1 MIDSTH
7 SRCAVSR
14 PWLSWLRRDSIRL
27 DANRDLISAVG
38 GLSEDLPGMAP
49 ARAMRLG
56 PSPRAVRRPVRCAL
70 DVYARYGLW
79 WRVRGNAFRQIVSD
93 HSVCS
98 LQRQGRRAA
107 SAVPASCLAS
117 LDNEHTWRVL
127 RHWLPMRASEHYTN
141 RHHPCQSFLLCV
153 APPLAHLWVQG
164 PRWTPILRESNMIWS
179 TYKAILLLYHG
190 Q

>member
-1 MIDSTH
+1 
-7 SRCAVSR
+7 
-14 PWLSWLRRDSIRL
+14 
-27 DANRDLISAVG
+27 
-38 GLSEDLPGMAP
+38 MAREMP

-56 PSPRAVRRPVRCAL
+56 PPPRAVRHPPRCAL
-70 DVYARYGLW
+70 DVYARHGLW
-79 WRVRGNAFRQIVSD
+79 WRARGNASRQIVSD

-107 SAVPASCLAS
+107 SAVPVSCLAS
-117 LDNEHTWRVL
+117 LDDEHTWRVL

-164 PRWTPILRESNMIWS
+164 PRWTPISRESNMLRP
-179 TYKAILLLYHG
+179 TDRHQTTTCQLHLLIFIVEKENSFVCRPYHVG
-190 Q
+190 IPRYGCPPRPLHPKMSRLWM

>member
-1 MIDSTH
+1 M
-7 SRCAVSR
+7 
-14 PWLSWLRRDSIRL
+14 
-27 DANRDLISAVG
+27 
-38 GLSEDLPGMAP
+38 P
-49 ARAMRLG
+49 AWAMRLR
-56 PSPRAVRRPVRCAL
+56 PCLRAVRHPVRCAL
-70 DVYARYGLW
+70 DVYVSYGLW
-79 WRVRGNAFRQIVSD
+79 LCVRGNAPRQIASD

-107 SAVPASCLAS
+107 SAVPVSCPAS
-117 LDNEHTWRVL
+117 LDHEHPWRVL

-164 PRWTPILRESNMIWS
+164 HRWAPISRYSNMIWS
-179 TYKAILLLYHG
+179 TYNAILLLYHG

>member
-1 MIDSTH
+1 
-7 SRCAVSR
+7 
-14 PWLSWLRRDSIRL
+14 
-27 DANRDLISAVG
+27 
-38 GLSEDLPGMAP
+38 MARGVP

-79 WRVRGNAFRQIVSD
+79 WRVRGNESRQIVSD

-107 SAVPASCLAS
+107 SAVPVSCLAS
-117 LDNEHTWRVL
+117 LDDEHTWRVL

-164 PRWTPILRESNMIWS
+164 PRWTPISRYSNMIWS